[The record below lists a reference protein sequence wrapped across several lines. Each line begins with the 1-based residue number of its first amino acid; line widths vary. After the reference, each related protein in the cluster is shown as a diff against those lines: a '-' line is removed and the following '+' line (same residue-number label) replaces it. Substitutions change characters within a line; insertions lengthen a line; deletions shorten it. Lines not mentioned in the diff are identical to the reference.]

1 MFFIYKYVHLYKIE
15 QEALSVIKRVGISMN
30 EWVRVIQKLKTELPR
45 SMRLVGSL
53 ENDFLL
59 EMCIVENYFEFRNVR
74 RDDQLDQGL

>member
-1 MFFIYKYVHLYKIE
+1 
-15 QEALSVIKRVGISMN
+15 MN

-74 RDDQLDQGL
+74 RDDQLDQGLQESQIDQVVVVLHVQI